1 MTNTKGYTHRLKYD
15 IINFI
20 CEWINSMFQ
29 IQKCYNTIEQLV
41 KKNPLSLAKI
51 HGLYLKRIVCVN
63 TEICWRT
70 RF

>member
-1 MTNTKGYTHRLKYD
+1 MTNTKGYTNRLKYD

-41 KKNPLSLAKI
+41 KKKI
-51 HGLYLKRIVCVN
+51 LYPWQKYMAY
-63 TEICWRT
+63 T
-70 RF
+70 